1 MKSKIPID
9 PPPYDGISRP
19 VRRLPACRP
28 RQTELEQDLDRLHDS
43 IITIALPQSGPET
56 LGDALIILSAVCDA
70 LLRLTRVLRTH
81 EALKSAGE
89 PVAAE
94 LEKALQAISRDLYRL
109 DLPAGGSF
117 RLMEAGQEEIAA
129 DR

>member
-1 MKSKIPID
+1 MKSKVPID

-19 VRRLPACRP
+19 VRRLSDCRP
-28 RQTELEQDLDRLHDS
+28 RQTELDQDLARLHDS
-43 IITIALPQSGPET
+43 VITAALPQSGPET
-56 LGDALIILSAVCDA
+56 LGDALIILGAVCDA

-89 PVAAE
+89 PVAAQ
-94 LEKALQAISRDLYRL
+94 LEKTLQAISRDLYRL
-109 DLPAGGSF
+109 DFPAGGNF
-117 RLMEAGQEEIAA
+117 RWMDAGQEENAA

>member
-9 PPPYDGISRP
+9 PPPYDGILRP
-19 VRRLPACRP
+19 VRRLPDCRP

-56 LGDALIILSAVCDA
+56 LGDALVILSAVCDA

-81 EALKSAGE
+81 EALKSDGE
-89 PVAAE
+89 PVAAQ

-109 DLPAGGSF
+109 DLPAGGGF
-117 RLMEAGQEEIAA
+117 RWMDAGQEKNAA
-129 DR
+129 D

>member
-19 VRRLPACRP
+19 VRRLPGSRP
-28 RQTELEQDLDRLHDS
+28 RQTKLEEDLDRLHDS
-43 IITIALPQSGPET
+43 VITVALPQSGPET
-56 LGDALIILSAVCDA
+56 LEEALIILSAVCDA

-81 EALKSAGE
+81 EVLKSAGE
-89 PVAAE
+89 PVAAQ

-117 RLMEAGQEEIAA
+117 HRLDAGQEENAA
-129 DR
+129 D

>member
-19 VRRLPACRP
+19 VRRLPGSLP
-28 RQTELEQDLDRLHDS
+28 RQTELDKDLAHLHDS
-43 IITIALPQSGPET
+43 VITAALPQSGPET

-70 LLRLTRVLRTH
+70 LLRLTRVLRTY

-117 RLMEAGQEEIAA
+117 RLMDAGQGENAA